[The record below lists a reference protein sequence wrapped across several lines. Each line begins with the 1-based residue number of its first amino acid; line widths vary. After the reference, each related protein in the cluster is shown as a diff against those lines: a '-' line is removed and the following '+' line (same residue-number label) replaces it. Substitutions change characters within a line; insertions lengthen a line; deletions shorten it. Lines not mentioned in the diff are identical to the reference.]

1 MSAETLTWLNNNT
14 LIGFTTKRG
23 TAWHYRASRQG
34 DEPNHYPGPIPVDD
48 VKRRLFPW
56 EPVEGTIETTYLTG
70 DGVTR
75 LTDPD
80 RKAIIRPDTGR
91 ILGVFKQGFRIHEY
105 KRWLVDHIETILDDD
120 LSIGSAGLLKG
131 GAVAWVQVEVPDTC
145 TTPEGIAFRPFLSA
159 ATSLDGSL
167 SSTYQTGAQLIVC
180 DNTLSAALATNNAKR
195 VKIKH
200 SRRSLDHVADV
211 RDALG
216 IIHQIADGF
225 AAEVQR
231 LCRIEVSRK
240 DWTTF
245 LERHVPVPKEGGRKR
260 TLAEN
265 KRHTLAR
272 LWDYD
277 PRVSPWQGTAFGV
290 VQAVNTF
297 THHNQ
302 TVRGAARAE
311 RNMHRMVTGG
321 VDDLDLA
328 TLQTLEKVLNRP
340 LLTATV

>member
-1 MSAETLTWLNNNT
+1 MSSESLTWLNQNT
-14 LIGFTTKRG
+14 LIGFTDKRG

-34 DEPNHYPGPIPVDD
+34 DEPNHYLGPIPVDD
-48 VKRRLFPW
+48 VKRRLFHW
-56 EPVEGTIETTYLTG
+56 EPVEGTIETTYLTD

-75 LTDPD
+75 LNDPT

-105 KRWLVDHIETILDDD
+105 KRWLVDHIETLLDDN

-180 DNTLSAALATNNAKR
+180 DNTLSAALASNNAKR
-195 VKIKH
+195 VKVKH
-200 SRRSLDHVADV
+200 SRRSLDHVVDV

-216 IIHQIADGF
+216 IVHQTADGF
-225 AAEVQR
+225 AAEVKR
-231 LCRIEVSRK
+231 LCRIEVSRSN
-240 DWTTF
+240 WGRF
-245 LERHVPVPKEGGRKR
+245 LDRHVPVPDKR
-260 TLAEN
+260 GASRTIAEN
-265 KRHTLAR
+265 KRHTLNH
-272 LWDYD
+272 LWNHDQ
-277 PRVSPWQGTAFGV
+277 RVSPWQGTVFGV

-297 THHNQ
+297 THHEQ

-311 RNMHRMVTGG
+311 RNMHRMITGG
-321 VDDLDLA
+321 VDELDLA
-328 TLQTLEKVLNRP
+328 TLHTLEKVLDRP
-340 LLTATV
+340 LLSKAT

>member
-1 MSAETLTWLNNNT
+1 MSAETLTWLNQNT
-14 LIGFTTKRG
+14 LIGFTTRRG
-23 TAWHYRASRQG
+23 TAWHYRASKQG
-34 DEPNHYPGPIPVDD
+34 DEPNHYPGQIPVED
-48 VKRRLFPW
+48 VKRRLFHW
-56 EPVEGTIETTYLTG
+56 EPVEGTIETTYLSA

-75 LTDPD
+75 LTDST

-120 LSIGSAGLLKG
+120 LSIGSAGLLKD

-180 DNTLSAALATNNAKR
+180 DNTLSAALASNNVKR
-195 VKIKH
+195 VRVKH
-200 SRRSLDHVADV
+200 SRRSLDHVVDV

-216 IIHQIADGF
+216 ILHQIADGF
-225 AAEVQR
+225 AT
-231 LCRIEVSRK
+231 EVSRLCQVEVSRPR
-240 DWTTF
+240 WNAF
-245 LERHVPVPKEGGRKR
+245 LDRHVPVPPEHGRSR
-260 TLAEN
+260 AMAEN
-265 KRHTLAR
+265 KRQALAN
-272 LWDYD
+272 LWNHD
-277 PRVSPWQGTAFGV
+277 PRVSPWKGTAFGV

-297 THHNQ
+297 THHEQ

-321 VDDLDLA
+321 VDELDLA
-328 TLQTLEKVLNRP
+328 TLHTLEKVLDRP
-340 LLTATV
+340 LVSKPA

>member
-1 MSAETLTWLNNNT
+1 MSAETLTWLNQNT
-14 LIGFTTKRG
+14 LIGFTGKRG
-23 TAWHYRASRQG
+23 TAWHYRASHQG
-34 DEPNHYPGPIPVDD
+34 DEPNHYPGPIPVED
-48 VKRRLFPW
+48 VKRRLFHW

-80 RKAIIRPDTGR
+80 RKAIIRPDTGS
-91 ILGVFKQGFRIHEY
+91 ILGIFKQGFRIHEY
-105 KRWLVDHIETILDDD
+105 KRWLVEHIETILDDE

-131 GAVAWVQVEVPDTC
+131 GAVAWVQVEVPETC

-200 SRRSLDHVADV
+200 SRRSLEQVVDV

-225 AAEVQR
+225 AAEVHR
-231 LCRIEVSRK
+231 LCQIEVSQK
-240 DWTTF
+240 NWSAF
-245 LERHVPVPKEGGRKR
+245 LDKHTPIPAEHGTKR
-260 TLAEN
+260 TNAEN
-265 KRHTLAR
+265 KRRTLHH
-272 LWDYD
+272 LWTYD
-277 PRVSPWQGTAFGV
+277 QRVRPWQGTAFGV

-297 THHNQ
+297 THHEQ

-321 VDDLDLA
+321 VDDLDLS
-328 TLQTLEKVLNRP
+328 TLQTLETVLHRP
-340 LLTATV
+340 LLRTAT